1 MMMIPE
7 NVIAKNSF
15 YTLLTKIFPKH
26 PNHDLDVKQAG
37 KKKNILVLRIAP
49 KYQFFMWE
57 DLYIETVNNVFFMYN
72 EVGGWDAQ

>member
-1 MMMIPE
+1 MTALISFAQMMMIPE

-37 KKKNILVLRIAP
+37 KKNPSVAHCPKVTVFHVRGLVH
-49 KYQFFMWE
+49 
-57 DLYIETVNNVFFMYN
+57 
-72 EVGGWDAQ
+72 

>member
-1 MMMIPE
+1 MMMIPV

-37 KKKNILVLRIAP
+37 KKKKNS
-49 KYQFFMWE
+49 
-57 DLYIETVNNVFFMYN
+57 
-72 EVGGWDAQ
+72 

>member
-1 MMMIPE
+1 MNALISFAQMMMIPE

-37 KKKNILVLRIAP
+37 KKKKNS
-49 KYQFFMWE
+49 
-57 DLYIETVNNVFFMYN
+57 
-72 EVGGWDAQ
+72 